1 MDRHHRDSGIAPEVK
16 DELPEEEEEIVLSS
30 DSEEDIV
37 LGGNV
42 VPGGYMDENV
52 EVPVLQHIP
61 EDQEEVNQ
69 PDANNQNVQ
78 AEEELE
84 EEEHIE
90 EDPAQQNDPNDNMA
104 AQGVQGSQISS
115 IPVFSGVAGLDGAAF
130 ADAIDQAR
138 DQFGWT
144 EAQTA
149 AVAKTRGGPAMTTWI
164 RGQKAQGITFAAWA
178 TPQPVVAGEH
188 YLRKSFMLRFGPKY
202 TASGAVSAISD
213 LRQRPNETAAAFMD
227 RVQIAV
233 DMMNYDVPEADRN
246 PAYYQGYV
254 RMVIAQFG
262 GGLKEE
268 IKSKVFGV
276 PTPPDT
282 IANVLQA
289 ATAAEAESRPSVQNK
304 LTINAVAEVSKDAPD
319 DQEEEEESPKV
330 PISELTKQIGEV
342 LAISKKRTTRS
353 VTGRPTN
360 FRCYGC
366 NKPGHYRRNCPNP
379 PSGQPSWNRGR
390 GRGQPRFM
398 SRRAGYQR
406 NFGPGRALSLIHI

>member
-1 MDRHHRDSGIAPEVK
+1 MDRPNRDSGIAPEIK
-16 DELPEEEEEIVLSS
+16 EELPEEGVEIALSS
-30 DSEEDIV
+30 DSEEDQ
-37 LGGNV
+37 
-42 VPGGYMDENV
+42 VPGGDAVPGGFTDENV
-52 EVPVLQHIP
+52 ELPALQHIP
-61 EDQEEVNQ
+61 EAEEVNQ
-69 PDANNQNVQ
+69 NIPDNQNVDEDEEQ
-78 AEEELE
+78 EEEDV
-84 EEEHIE
+84 
-90 EDPAQQNDPNDNMA
+90 EDPAQQNDGDNNMA

-115 IPVFSGVAGLDGAAF
+115 IPVFSGIAGLDGAAF

-178 TPQPVVAGEH
+178 TPNPVVAGEH

-202 TASGAVSAISD
+202 TASGAVSAIAD

-282 IANVLQA
+282 IVNVLQA

-304 LTINAVAEVSKDAPD
+304 LTINAVAEVSKEAPED
-319 DQEEEEESPKV
+319 KEEDKETPKD

-342 LAISKKRTTRS
+342 LAITKKRTTRS
-353 VTGRPTN
+353 VTG
-360 FRCYGC
+360 
-366 NKPGHYRRNCPNP
+366 
-379 PSGQPSWNRGR
+379 
-390 GRGQPRFM
+390 
-398 SRRAGYQR
+398 
-406 NFGPGRALSLIHI
+406 LSLIHI